1 MALWEAAS
9 AGRVPPEPILRPLP
23 DYPQGNRPRGIPR
36 QTTAEATA
44 ELSRA
49 AANQM
54 RGAFAVS
61 AMQAQRSM
69 AEAFPGEPIHEEW
82 PELRTAR
89 SAIYLIGLAVQQ
101 SILLPLWECPVPYR
115 RILHIRRLGFTLNA
129 AALEGR
135 ALSWDDFGGLRRYL
149 ALLDYCAASA
159 DAAEKSG
166 TRGAS
171 RTLPEGPR
179 PSRAGFGGVI
189 GAPEPLEEE
198 PENGT
203 DARAPRGTPVMLRKL
218 PPTPGYC
225 DSVPG
230 TVARTRSAGPAF
242 PPADGRKRPGSGQRK
257 RNPDHASWQPY
268 QSLRG
273 GTVRTGR
280 RPPDARWGFVRGIP
294 RVVSRHRAGSRI
306 AAVLRDAP
314 HQPGPEA
321 KAPRTR
327 QALVGGH
334 SPGRERPGPHLIR
347 LGRLRVELVSGK
359 KLVRPQRSGC

>member
-1 MALWEAAS
+1 
-9 AGRVPPEPILRPLP
+9 
-23 DYPQGNRPRGIPR
+23 
-36 QTTAEATA
+36 
-44 ELSRA
+44 
-49 AANQM
+49 M

-203 DARAPRGTPVMLRKL
+203 DARAPRGYTGDAEETPADPWDIAIAFQEQSPEPAPPAPPSP
-218 PPTPGYC
+218 PPTVANGRGQANGSATQTTLPGSLINRFVVERCELGEDRRMLAGDLYAGFLGWC
-225 DSVPG
+225 QDTGLDPVSQRFFG
-230 TVARTRSAGPAF
+230 MRLTNLGLRRKRRGHGKHWWEGIRLAESAQART
-242 PPADGRKRPGSGQRK
+242 
-257 RNPDHASWQPY
+257 
-268 QSLRG
+268 
-273 GTVRTGR
+273 
-280 RPPDARWGFVRGIP
+280 
-294 RVVSRHRAGSRI
+294 
-306 AAVLRDAP
+306 
-314 HQPGPEA
+314 
-321 KAPRTR
+321 
-327 QALVGGH
+327 
-334 SPGRERPGPHLIR
+334 
-347 LGRLRVELVSGK
+347 
-359 KLVRPQRSGC
+359 